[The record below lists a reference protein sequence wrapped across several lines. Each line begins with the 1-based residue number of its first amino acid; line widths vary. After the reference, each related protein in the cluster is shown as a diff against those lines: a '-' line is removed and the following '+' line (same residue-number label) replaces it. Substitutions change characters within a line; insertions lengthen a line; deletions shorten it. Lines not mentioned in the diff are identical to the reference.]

1 MALSRSSLWAMD
13 LPTERCDVEHLEL
26 DLPQS
31 ATPADLATKAP
42 VLYSVL

>member
-1 MALSRSSLWAMD
+1 MALSKSSLWAMD
-13 LPTERCDVEHLEL
+13 LSTERGGVLEL

-42 VLYSVL
+42 V

>member
-1 MALSRSSLWAMD
+1 MD
-13 LPTERCDVEHLEL
+13 LSTERGGVLEL

-42 VLYSVL
+42 V